1 LFHIYREG
9 EVRTVALRG
18 TDVSLDAGTWTA
30 IMGPSGSGKTTLLHA
45 LAGIIEPSAGSVS
58 VQGEDVTRLSLEER
72 ARWRRQKVGVVLQRD
87 SLHPL
92 LDVAANVELPLRL
105 DGRRPDAIV
114 TRVTE
119 LLELVGLSDRRSYRV
134 RQLSGGEAQRAA
146 LAVALAVGPSVLLA
160 DEPTGELDEATA
172 SGILDLTDE
181 LVRSAGTAVL
191 TVTHSRQ
198 VAARADRRLTM
209 RDGVLI
215 DA

>member
-1 LFHIYREG
+1 
-9 EVRTVALRG
+9 
-18 TDVSLDAGTWTA
+18 
-30 IMGPSGSGKTTLLHA
+30 
-45 LAGIIEPSAGSVS
+45 S

-92 LDVAANVELPLRL
+92 LDVDANVELPLRL

-134 RQLSGGEAQRAA
+134 RQLSGGEAQRGA
-146 LAVALAVGPSVLLA
+146 LPVALAGGPSVLLA

-181 LVRSAGTAVL
+181 LVRSAGTAV
-191 TVTHSRQ
+191 
-198 VAARADRRLTM
+198 
-209 RDGVLI
+209 
-215 DA
+215 